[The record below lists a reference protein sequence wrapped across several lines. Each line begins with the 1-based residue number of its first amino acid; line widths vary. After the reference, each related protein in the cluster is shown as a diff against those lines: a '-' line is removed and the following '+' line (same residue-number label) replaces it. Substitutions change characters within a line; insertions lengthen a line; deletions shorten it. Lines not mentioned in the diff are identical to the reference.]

1 MMILLILVLL
11 GLLIVAGFI
20 VMDLIGEKKDET
32 WWAICIRCTPRT
44 HLPVDRR
51 QTQVRLTIR
60 GEWISTIESV
70 GGYAADHSPVLIDL
84 RPVPL
89 PERRSQLF

>member
-32 WWAICIRCTPRT
+32 W
-44 HLPVDRR
+44 
-51 QTQVRLTIR
+51 
-60 GEWISTIESV
+60 
-70 GGYAADHSPVLIDL
+70 
-84 RPVPL
+84 
-89 PERRSQLF
+89 